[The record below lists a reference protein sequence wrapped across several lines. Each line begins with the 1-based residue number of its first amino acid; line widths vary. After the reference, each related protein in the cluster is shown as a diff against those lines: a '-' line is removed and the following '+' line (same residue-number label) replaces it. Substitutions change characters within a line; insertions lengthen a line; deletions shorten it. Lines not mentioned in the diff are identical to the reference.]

1 MNNRIIDT
9 QFFMENMEFERIVND
24 IKAGE
29 INYEL
34 NLQYYIHD
42 INENT
47 VSLKVKCD
55 SGFRPSLMFIA
66 KFRYNVV
73 VEFENDITD
82 DEVYKNIN
90 DILDSIG
97 SEISCLISI
106 LTRSMGG
113 SPLIVPPVVN
123 KISRLDDCN

>member
-9 QFFMENMEFERIVND
+9 QFFMENMEIERIVND
-24 IKAGE
+24 VKAGD

-47 VSLKVKCD
+47 VALKVKCD
-55 SGFRPSLMFIA
+55 SGFKPSLMFIA
-66 KFRYNVV
+66 KFRYNVI

>member
-1 MNNRIIDT
+1 
-9 QFFMENMEFERIVND
+9 
-24 IKAGE
+24 
-29 INYEL
+29 
-34 NLQYYIHD
+34 
-42 INENT
+42 
-47 VSLKVKCD
+47 
-55 SGFRPSLMFIA
+55 MFIA
-66 KFRYNVV
+66 KFRYNVI